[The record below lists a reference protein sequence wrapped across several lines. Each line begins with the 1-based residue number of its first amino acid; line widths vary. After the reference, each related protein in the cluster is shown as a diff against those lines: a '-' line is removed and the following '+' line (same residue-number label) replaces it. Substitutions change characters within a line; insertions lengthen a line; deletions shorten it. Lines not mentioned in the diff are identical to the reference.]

1 VRAERVRVD
10 VMLLSYFLNLG
21 YACAALALTTIG
33 LAIVFGLL
41 GVLNMAHGEFIMLG
55 AYSVVVVQRLG
66 LPALL
71 AIPVAIVVCAVVGW
85 VVERLL
91 VRPLYQR
98 PFDTLLATWGVSILL
113 REGVVALFGKG
124 YQDVTGADGASIDV
138 LGTPYP
144 AFRLAMMLAVALAFA
159 GLAAWYS
166 RSQTG
171 ARIRGMVANPL
182 LAKAAG
188 INTTR
193 LACGTFITG
202 VVLAGLAGVLLA
214 PIVRVEPYMGLDYL
228 LNSFF
233 VLVVGGLGSL
243 LGLAVGTFVIGGTQV
258 AVSSFI
264 DQTSGYTAVLILSI
278 YFLWSR
284 PNGLIARR

>member
-1 VRAERVRVD
+1 
-10 VMLLSYFLNLG
+10 MLLSYLLNLG

-71 AIPVAIVVCAVVGW
+71 AIPLAIVVCAAVGW
-85 VVERLL
+85 IVERLL

-124 YQDVTGADGASIDV
+124 YQDVAGVDGASIDV

-144 AFRLAMMLAVALAFA
+144 AFRLAMMFAVGLAFV

-188 INTTR
+188 IDTTR
-193 LACGTFITG
+193 LASGTFITG

-284 PNGLIARR
+284 PNGLVSRR

>member
-1 VRAERVRVD
+1 
-10 VMLLSYFLNLG
+10 MLLSYLLNLG

-71 AIPVAIVVCAVVGW
+71 AIPLAIVVCAAVGW
-85 VVERLL
+85 IVERVL

-124 YQDVTGADGASIDV
+124 YQDVAGADGASIDV
-138 LGTPYP
+138 FGTQYP
-144 AFRLAMMLAVALAFA
+144 AFRLAMMLAVGVAFA

-182 LAKAAG
+182 LAKRPASIRPAWPVALSSRVWFWPG
-188 INTTR
+188 WR
-193 LACGTFITG
+193 ACCLHRSCGSSRTWVSTICSIRSLCWLS
-202 VVLAGLAGVLLA
+202 VVW
-214 PIVRVEPYMGLDYL
+214 
-228 LNSFF
+228 
-233 VLVVGGLGSL
+233 
-243 LGLAVGTFVIGGTQV
+243 AVCS
-258 AVSSFI
+258 VS
-264 DQTSGYTAVLILSI
+264 
-278 YFLWSR
+278 R
-284 PNGLIARR
+284 

>member
-1 VRAERVRVD
+1 
-10 VMLLSYFLNLG
+10 MLLSSLLNLG

-71 AIPVAIVVCAVVGW
+71 AIPLAIVVCVVVGW
-85 VVERLL
+85 IVERLL

-144 AFRLAMMLAVALAFA
+144 AFRLAMMLAVGVAFA
-159 GLAAWYS
+159 GLAADRKS
-166 RSQTG
+166 
-171 ARIRGMVANPL
+171 
-182 LAKAAG
+182 
-188 INTTR
+188 
-193 LACGTFITG
+193 
-202 VVLAGLAGVLLA
+202 VV
-214 PIVRVEPYMGLDYL
+214 
-228 LNSFF
+228 
-233 VLVVGGLGSL
+233 
-243 LGLAVGTFVIGGTQV
+243 
-258 AVSSFI
+258 
-264 DQTSGYTAVLILSI
+264 
-278 YFLWSR
+278 
-284 PNGLIARR
+284 

>member
-1 VRAERVRVD
+1 MWVE
-10 VMLLSYFLNLG
+10 VMLLSYLLNLG

-71 AIPVAIVVCAVVGW
+71 AIPLAIVVCAAVGW
-85 VVERLL
+85 IVERVL

-124 YQDVTGADGASIDV
+124 YQDVAGADGASIDV
-138 LGTPYP
+138 FGTQYP
-144 AFRLAMMLAVALAFA
+144 AFRLAMMLAVGVAFA

-193 LACGTFITG
+193 LASGTFITG

-284 PNGLIARR
+284 PNGLVSRR

>member
-1 VRAERVRVD
+1 
-10 VMLLSYFLNLG
+10 MLLSYVLNLG

-41 GVLNMAHGEFIMLG
+41 GVLNMAHGEFVMLG

-66 LPALL
+66 LSALL
-71 AIPVAIVVCAVVGW
+71 AVPLAIVVCAAIGW
-85 VVERLL
+85 IVERLL

-98 PFDTLLATWGVSILL
+98 PFDTLLATWGVAILL
-113 REGVVALFGKG
+113 REGVAALFGKG
-124 YQDVTGADGASIDV
+124 YQDVTGAYGASIDV
-138 LGTPYP
+138 LGTQYP
-144 AFRLAMMLAVALAFA
+144 AFRLAVMLAVGVAFA
-159 GLAAWYS
+159 GLAGWYS
-166 RSQTG
+166 RSQMG

-182 LAKAAG
+182 LAKAVG
-188 INTTR
+188 INTPR
-193 LACGTFITG
+193 LASGTFIMG

-243 LGLAVGTFVIGGTQV
+243 LGLAVGTLVIGGTQV

-264 DQTSGYTAVLILSI
+264 DQTSGYTAVLILSV

-284 PNGLIARR
+284 PNGLVSRR